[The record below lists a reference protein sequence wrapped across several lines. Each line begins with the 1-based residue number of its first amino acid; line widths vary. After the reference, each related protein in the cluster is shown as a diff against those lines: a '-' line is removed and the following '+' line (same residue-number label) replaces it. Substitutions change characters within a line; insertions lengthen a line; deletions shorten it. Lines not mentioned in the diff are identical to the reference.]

1 MEAWLQNEAEEVNKI
16 TEKQNS
22 VSIWQIAKAVMAAF
36 MGIRTKSDLENDAA
50 TLKPVHVV
58 IGGIIG
64 GLVFVICVL
73 LLVQLVVRN

>member
-1 MEAWLQNEAEEVNKI
+1 MWLQDEAVKLNKI

-22 VSIWQIAKAVMAAF
+22 VSVWQIAKAVMAAF

-50 TLKPVHVV
+50 SLKPVHVV
-58 IGGIIG
+58 IGGVIG
-64 GLVFVICVL
+64 GLVFVIGVL

>member
-1 MEAWLQNEAEEVNKI
+1 MWLQDEAVKLNKI

-22 VSIWQIAKAVMAAF
+22 VSAWQIAKAVMAAF

-50 TLKPVHVV
+50 SLKPVHVV
-58 IGGIIG
+58 IGGVIG
-64 GLVFVICVL
+64 GLVFVIGVL

>member
-1 MEAWLQNEAEEVNKI
+1 MGVWLQNEAVKLSKI
-16 TEKQNS
+16 TEKQKS
-22 VSIWQIAKAVMAAF
+22 VSVWQIAKAVMAAF

-50 TLKPVHVV
+50 SLKPVHVV

>member
-1 MEAWLQNEAEEVNKI
+1 MWLQDEAVKLNKI

-22 VSIWQIAKAVMAAF
+22 VSVWQIAKAVMAAF

-50 TLKPVHVV
+50 SLKPVHVV

-64 GLVFVICVL
+64 GLVFVIGVL